1 MREVSTATTAVWL
14 SGNFVGNRRAMARV
28 TLQHPNMD
36 LYDLGYNVYASLLF
50 GHLASQPVELPNVK
64 SVKWARGVDT
74 DVATGTLE
82 LYNTAPQ
89 ELGTTYNAS
98 WGIDQPGYYTYE
110 FSDGETF
117 NPLYSKTERKFW
129 QSVLVPD
136 QILRTYEGYGF
147 DPTVCPEN
155 DENLYQTGVW
165 IIKDV
170 QYDVTGLITVN
181 FEDLGSILRD
191 QVAFYPVVPKNFY
204 PLQFSAV
211 PKTSGFAQGYTVTKT
226 VDSGGNFDP
235 KNPPPGGWTGPL
247 TAPLNVRVVD
257 GPSGAVITWDE
268 VPQLDSQHAI
278 DVATAKVTAAKAHLA
293 SIHRGT
299 SAGNASYAV
308 ALLAVAAAEAE
319 LTAAKA
325 NAYKITGYQVVID
338 NVPMGQWVIPYGTT
352 RRAIIGAPFV
362 NGNVYQINIVAIFER
377 LHDGH
382 QQAGNDSVPVF
393 AHPYEGGA
401 GGEVDNIVTDD
412 APPPADPHQ
421 AQVQVPGVIGFSYTG
436 TVDTF
441 QIVVFKKTGEQ
452 NVYAVAP
459 DGGSATRQ
467 YFQTGQGALAGWD
480 VLIYPVTDGK
490 NGKGAFYSVDGAFF
504 QPPVA
509 GAPPHEPSPLPK
521 GTPTVTKKAT
531 PTSTKTTT
539 VLNPVELHPTFS
551 DTSNTYYVGAGENV
565 SVYGHTPK
573 MALDDDD
580 ASYWLSIGNIDPGRD
595 FAFEWFEVKIP
606 NQEVSSVKFHNK
618 MGGYFCYLSVFAKGT
633 WVHHDAGDIIPYN
646 AKDPISHNGG
656 NIPYAETLNCG
667 TSEGPFEITL
677 RASIPG
683 VTKVRLTF
691 HNLQDFGV
699 GAVHYRAGLRK
710 IKVYGITS
718 SSSTT
723 KTGGGG
729 SSSTS
734 PPSQQ
739 DPKPGPIHDDDD
751 PSIVSTYTVYI
762 PPKETPGAGSEPG
775 KYEDYTD
782 IIKLL
787 CAWAGFYWPPNA
799 TIRDACGNTTTYDWG
814 PGLYGLKNVD
824 PVLGGQDS
832 GRVWGDF
839 MDTGTAGVVDLPVS
853 NFAGTTSLLD
863 CISKIRDIIGF
874 LFYIDEQGAVIWRL
888 PNIFAVGNYVG
899 NYAADAGRSQAI
911 LSLDE
916 RTTLI
921 DLKSTLSSRNVRE
934 RYFVASTDGKTGALA
949 AGFNPNPIGLR
960 RVGGW
965 TDQNF
970 ASDNEAVVMADMIAL
985 AALMTYRVDTV
996 QIAGYPGIQ
1005 VDDQVRITE
1014 KVSGENFLH
1023 YVRGISSTNDL
1034 ESGVWTYDLN
1044 TNWLGVDPFSTW
1056 LFNPAELSTELQQYL
1071 DAVINAGG
1079 SSFAPPPSDGDGGDP
1094 TTGGTTTQEEK
1105 VAKLVQVTGKPA
1117 VYITDGVYKR
1127 HVIDQDELTALVKVG
1142 VISSKAV
1149 TSISQALMNRLVD
1162 VNDLQSE
1169 VVTTQQQTESSK

>member
-36 LYDLGYNVYASLLF
+36 LYDLGYNVYAALLF
-50 GHLASQPVELPNVK
+50 GAHASQPVELPNVK
-64 SVKWARGVDT
+64 SLKWSRGVDT

-89 ELGTTYNAS
+89 PVGTTFNPS
-98 WGIDQPGYYTYE
+98 WGVDQPGFYTYE

-117 NPLYSKTERKFW
+117 NPLYTKTDKHFW

-147 DPTVCPEN
+147 DATTCPEN
-155 DENLYQTGVW
+155 DANLYQTGVW
-165 IIKDV
+165 VIKDV
-170 QYDVTGLITVN
+170 AYDVQGIITVN
-181 FEDLGSILRD
+181 FEDLGSIMRD
-191 QVAFYPVVPKNFY
+191 QIAFYPVVPKNFY

-211 PKTSGFAQGYTVTKT
+211 PKTSGFTQGYTVTKT
-226 VDSGGNFDP
+226 VDSGGNYDP
-235 KNPPPGGWTGPL
+235 NNPPPGGWSGPL

-257 GPSGAVITWDE
+257 GPAGAVITWDD
-268 VPQLDSQHAI
+268 VPALNSQHAI

-293 SIHRGT
+293 TIHRGNV
-299 SAGNASYAV
+299 AGNALYAV
-308 ALLAVAAAEAE
+308 ALVAVAAAEAE
-319 LTAAKA
+319 LKAAKA

-338 NVPMGQWVIPYGTT
+338 NVRMAQWTIPYGTAHIT
-352 RRAIIGAPFV
+352 IIGTPFV
-362 NGNVYQINIVAIFER
+362 NGNVYQINVVAIYER
-377 LHDGH
+377 LTDGH

-393 AHPYEGGA
+393 AHPYEAGA
-401 GGEVDNIVTDD
+401 GGTVVNIITDD
-412 APPPADPHQ
+412 APPQSDPHQ

-490 NGKGAFYSVDGAFF
+490 NGRGGFYSVDGAFF

-565 SVYGHTPK
+565 SVYGHTPH

-580 ASYWLSIGNIDPGRD
+580 GSYWLSIGNIDPGRD

-618 MGGYFCYLSVFAKGT
+618 MPGYFCYLSVFAKGT

-646 AKDPISHNGG
+646 PKDPISHNGG

-667 TSEGPFEITL
+667 NSEGPFEITL

-699 GAVHYRAGLRK
+699 GQVHYRAGLRK
-710 IKVYGITS
+710 IKVYGISSS
-718 SSSTT
+718 SSSTS
-723 KTGGGG
+723 TGGGG
-729 SSSTS
+729 STST
-734 PPSQQ
+734 PPPGQQ
-739 DPKPGPIHDDDD
+739 DPKPGPVHDDDD

-762 PPKETPGAGSEPG
+762 PPAETPGAGTEPG

-782 IIKLL
+782 IVKLL

-799 TIRDACGNTTTYDWG
+799 TIRDTCGNTVTYDWG
-814 PGLYGLKNVD
+814 PGLYGLRNVD

-839 MDTGTAGVVDLPVS
+839 MDTGTAGVADLPVS
-853 NFAGTTSLLD
+853 TFDKKSLLD
-863 CISKIRDIIGF
+863 CISQIRDIIGF
-874 LFYIDEQGAVIWRL
+874 IFYIDEQGAVIWRL
-888 PNIFAVGNYVG
+888 PNIFGVGNYIG

-911 LSLDE
+911 ISLDE

-921 DLKSTLSSRNVRE
+921 DLKATLSSRNVRE
-934 RYFVASTDGKTGALA
+934 RYFIASTDGKTGALA

-965 TDQNF
+965 TDQHF
-970 ASDNEAVVMADMIAL
+970 ASDSECLMMADMIAL
-985 AALMTYRVDTV
+985 QALMTYRVDTV

-1034 ESGVWTYDLN
+1034 ETGVWTYDLN

-1056 LFNPAELSTELQQYL
+1056 LFNPSELSTELQQYL
-1071 DAVINAGG
+1071 DATAAEGG
-1079 SSFAPPPSDGDGGDP
+1079 SSFAPPPSNGSTDP
-1094 TTGGTTTQEEK
+1094 TTGGTTTQEDK
-1105 VAKLVQVTGKPA
+1105 VAKFIKVAANAA
-1117 VYITDGVYKR
+1117 VYITDGLTKR
-1127 HVIDQDELTALVKVG
+1127 HVANQAELDKLVQIGVVSSNTITTVTAGQLAA
-1142 VISSKAV
+1142 IPDAP
-1149 TSISQALMNRLVD
+1149 
-1162 VNDLQSE
+1162 
-1169 VVTTQQQTESSK
+1169 